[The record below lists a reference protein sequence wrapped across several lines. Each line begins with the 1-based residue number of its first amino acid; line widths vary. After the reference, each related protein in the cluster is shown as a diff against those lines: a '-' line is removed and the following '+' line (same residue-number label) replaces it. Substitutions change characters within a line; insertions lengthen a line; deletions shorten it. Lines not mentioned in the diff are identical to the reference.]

1 MLVRHKW
8 ILNRAQTA
16 AGLVGKQEV
25 KRVRHRFS
33 LCSLV
38 LVAGLGM
45 AMLSETVRALG
56 LGDIEVRSALNQ
68 PLDAEISLLSVK
80 ADDASRINVKLADD
94 IAYLTSGIERTASLS
109 QLTFTVGTGAGGKTV
124 IKVVSQDPVKEPFLD
139 FIIEINWPS
148 GRLLR
153 EYTIL
158 LDPPV
163 FAGESSAAITAPA
176 TARGGA
182 AATKPPASSSIVT
195 PGAGAVASPTTGQ
208 GGASLAASAKRAPA
222 QTTGSRAGEYTVKQ
236 SESLRSIADSINP
249 SSNDLSSEQVMMAM
263 YRLNPDAFFDDN
275 INNLKKGYVLRTPDE
290 TQVAELSRSDAA
302 KQARDHYERWLQRR
316 KVKNAAAPD
325 KVGSEAGLAAMGDG
339 AKPSARKQS
348 KLDAQLRLLSPEEG
362 DSLGVGGQA
371 KTKGTGA
378 AADKEVIELE
388 NRELKDQISSL
399 KEQLATMERLITL
412 KTDAMVELQKK
423 VGTDTKAPSSSSGTT
438 PTESSSETTAVT
450 PTPPVQT
457 ATEAPAQ
464 VPAAS
469 QPAKKVRDQKA
480 QPETVESSWMDA
492 LMEPRLL
499 AMLVGVVL
507 LLGAGVWM
515 FLRRR
520 REANELEFEMPFD
533 QEQMAPVEIKLPA
546 GGRRGAQAPA
556 VAESSL
562 DTGLDFGNAAGYQ
575 SSGLE
580 TFETDESEIDPIAEA
595 DVYLAYRRFQQAE
608 DLIRDALK
616 REPQREELHL
626 KMLEIYF
633 GSGNKEGFEAQAE
646 ALYAILGGAETDTWH
661 KVVSMGQEL
670 CPDHP
675 LFGGGAEPVVAAP
688 AQSSS
693 APRAT
698 GALVTAADQYAPLWQ
713 QDPSASTAMVE
724 IPEENHPLVAIDDS
738 AGKSARAVS
747 DDHVMDFS
755 PAATKAGSLTKSGRD
770 ERVAEST
777 STTRENTM
785 DFDLSG
791 FPFDKSANNGGHDD
805 VVSQDSIGEFD
816 FGKLSQDH
824 ESVDAGRSVTG
835 NAMGKRERSEHDID
849 AALQGLAQDH
859 NLGEGEEVFTGLD
872 DVGLGNDG
880 DDDLFSG
887 ADMVSTK
894 LDLARAYI
902 DMDDR
907 EGARGILNEVLEE
920 GNSSQKQEATELMRK
935 LG

>member
-1 MLVRHKW
+1 MLVRRKW
-8 ILNRAQTA
+8 ISSRPQMAT
-16 AGLVGKQEV
+16 GLVGKQDV
-25 KRVRHRFS
+25 KRVRSRFS

-45 AMLSETVRALG
+45 AIVSDPARALG

-109 QLTFTVGTGAGGKTV
+109 QLAFSVGTGAGGKTV
-124 IKVVSQDPVKEPFLD
+124 VKVVSQDPIKEPFLD
-139 FIIEINWPS
+139 FIIEINWPN

-163 FAGESSAAITAPA
+163 FAGDSSASIAAPSRGRSSFDSPPEPISPSAVTPRSTANSSP
-176 TARGGA
+176 
-182 AATKPPASSSIVT
+182 AATQTGASSVT
-195 PGAGAVASPTTGQ
+195 SSKRVPTSAQTSGPGAG
-208 GGASLAASAKRAPA
+208 
-222 QTTGSRAGEYTVKQ
+222 EYKVKP

-249 SSNDLSSEQVMMAM
+249 NSNDYSSEQVMMAM

-275 INNLKKGYVLRTPDE
+275 INNLKKGYVLRAPDE
-290 TQVAELSRSDAA
+290 AQVAESSRSDAA
-302 KQARDHYERWLQRR
+302 KQAREHYDRWLQRR

-325 KVGSEAGLAAMGDG
+325 KVGSEAGLAAMGDA
-339 AKPSARKQS
+339 AKPSVRKQS
-348 KLDAQLRLLSPEEG
+348 KPDAQLRLLSPEEG
-362 DSLGVGGQA
+362 DSLGAGGQA
-371 KTKGTGA
+371 KAKGAGA
-378 AADKEVIELE
+378 AADKEIVELE

-423 VGTDTKAPSSSSGTT
+423 AGTDAKEPSSATGSPPAET
-438 PTESSSETTAVT
+438 PTEAT
-450 PTPPVQT
+450 PV
-457 ATEAPAQ
+457 APAPQ
-464 VPAAS
+464 TQANTPNPAQAPAAS
-469 QPAKKVRDQKA
+469 QPAKKVRDQKT
-480 QPETVESSWMDA
+480 QPETVESSWIDA

-520 REANELEFEMPFD
+520 REANESEFEMPFD
-533 QEQMAPVEIKLPA
+533 EESAAPVEIKLPTSN
-546 GGRRGAQAPA
+546 RRAAPA
-556 VAESSL
+556 IAEPMPDS
-562 DTGLDFGNAAGYQ
+562 GLDFGNGSGYQ
-575 SSGLE
+575 SAGLE

-675 LFGGGAEPVVAAP
+675 LFGSGGEPALAAP
-688 AQSSS
+688 AQSSVG
-693 APRAT
+693 PRST
-698 GALVTAADQYAPLWQ
+698 GAVVTAADQYAPLWQ
-713 QDPSASTAMVE
+713 EDSSVNEAMDEASAESSPFAGY
-724 IPEENHPLVAIDDS
+724 DDG
-738 AGKSARAVS
+738 AGKSARGVS
-747 DDHVMDFS
+747 DDHVMSFD
-755 PAATKAGSLTKSGRD
+755 PAATKSGSVMKSGRD
-770 ERVAEST
+770 ERVSESA
-777 STTRENTM
+777 SVARENAM

-791 FPFDKSANNGGHDD
+791 FAFDKPANNGGHDD
-805 VVSQDSIGEFD
+805 SAESHDSVADFD
-816 FGKLSQDH
+816 FSKMDHGNFDTDLSASD
-824 ESVDAGRSVTG
+824 DAI
-835 NAMGKRERSEHDID
+835 GKRARSEHELDT
-849 AALQGLAQDH
+849 ALQGLGH
-859 NLGEGEEVFTGLD
+859 NLGEGDEVFTGLD
-872 DVGLGNDG
+872 DVGLGDEG

-907 EGARGILNEVLEE
+907 EGARGILSEVLEE
-920 GNSSQKQEATELMRK
+920 GNNSQKQEATELMRK